1 MRSYELAYI
10 ADPDLDEQALT
21 GLEERV
27 RALVESVGGKP
38 KKVDRWGKRRLAYPI
53 RRKHEGYYV
62 FVEADLPSRATA
74 EIERGLRLNESL
86 LRFLI
91 VQS

>member
-1 MRSYELAYI
+1 
-10 ADPDLDEQALT
+10 
-21 GLEERV
+21 
-27 RALVESVGGKP
+27 
-38 KKVDRWGKRRLAYPI
+38 
-53 RRKHEGYYV
+53 
-62 FVEADLPSRATA
+62 VEADLPSRATA